1 MSFISEYAA
10 QLREQVAKRRTEQER
25 IEAEQVKREPKR
37 KLDYAGTVTA
47 WWNNQPPK
55 MREHPWSLKTIAA
68 AAFADSPRKPSIQ
81 HVAEAL
87 RHIGFTER
95 RDWSRAGRNR
105 RQWLPPIN
113 YLGDKK

>member
-68 AAFADSPRKPSIQ
+68 AAFADSPLVKDKRFIAFGAGIIWYFWQSEETTEVTRTRHRK
-81 HVAEAL
+81 
-87 RHIGFTER
+87 
-95 RDWSRAGRNR
+95 N
-105 RQWLPPIN
+105 
-113 YLGDKK
+113 